1 MNCPTD
7 AKGEVVWLSNAR
19 QGGLPVFLGLKPGCL
34 VFTSSLVHEPTK
46 AVFYKP
52 AAKPPTTTLAPAAR
66 QSSEP

>member
-7 AKGEVVWLSNAR
+7 AKGAVVWFSNAR
-19 QGGLPVFLGLKPGCL
+19 QGGLSVFPGRKPGCL
-34 VFTSSLVHEPTK
+34 VFYQLTK

>member
-34 VFTSSLVHEPTK
+34 VFTSSAHR
-46 AVFYKP
+46 AVNP
-52 AAKPPTTTLAPAAR
+52 HAR
-66 QSSEP
+66 QGVSRRPCFIPPQTGAAVPDR